1 MSFDIFVFFYKN
13 GDISPIPRSQFEEIF
28 GREAVD
34 PAFPLTDVQYP
45 DGSRGDIYGAED
57 DLIESLMFNHCG
69 GPTFNARLF
78 ELLDR
83 LGGTLQWPGEA
94 PCYAVTRREVLDH
107 LPPCYSEE
115 WGPPCVGSSFDEIEE
130 AIRIS

>member
-1 MSFDIFVFFYKN
+1 MSFDIFVFFFKD
-13 GDISPIPRSQFEEIF
+13 GGGATISRAQFEEIF

-34 PAFPLTDVQYP
+34 PAFPLTDVRYP
-45 DGSRGDIYGAED
+45 DGSGGEIYGAED

-69 GPTFNARLF
+69 GRTFNARLY

-83 LGGTLQWPGEA
+83 MDGILQWPGEP
-94 PCYAVTRREVLDH
+94 PCFAVTRREVLDH
-107 LPPCYSEE
+107 LPPGHNEE
-115 WGPPCVGSSFDEIEE
+115 FGPACIASSFEEINE